1 MKGLVLLYTFVS
13 LNWKPMKQVLTL
25 ITFAIVH
32 TGYLCSQTI
41 TVDAAKVI
49 KTFDHN
55 PTAINLN
62 YLMDDDSYLH
72 PAVSCEQSLKNMNI
86 GMVRY
91 PGGEKSDN
99 YLWSVAPYTK
109 ANPRFA
115 TVGTCNWPNND
126 NRFSSDQISPKA
138 TTLDFDEMMELA
150 TAAGVKPLIVVAG
163 DAQYNTKCT
172 NPPTFNDLITNAVEW
187 VRYANIVKKYNIKYW
202 MIGNESWNAAAYD
215 PKVSTPTQYAN
226 DFVAFAKAMKA
237 VDPSIVVV
245 ANSKPGTWVN
255 TLLAVSDG
263 YVDAIAIS
271 NYPVLN
277 WFTGYDTFR
286 TGTPSF
292 VSEINSVISSIG
304 SRNIK
309 VIVSEYNSI
318 DWNNVWANTNDL
330 GHALVNFQ
338 MFGDQIKIP
347 QVQDAYLWNTRW
359 VDNDT
364 KPQGIND
371 AVDASGNLNA
381 TGLALSM
388 WGNNFLDKLVTSNN
402 SGYINAFASVDNSG
416 DKMNVLL
423 VNKDLVSHSVT
434 VNIANFKNITSV
446 SHSKLTGSS
455 SLDTKPIISYPKN
468 SVAFNSNSISVSL
481 DPMSINSLNIN
492 KLTSNLMSQISY
504 ADSYIA
510 YPNPVLSML
519 NLDFI
524 SSVDNP
530 IQLKI
535 YDCMGMLV
543 SDVLLYNQKN
553 QIAFEQYPS
562 GIYFISI
569 GNSKKIIVK
578 K

>member
-1 MKGLVLLYTFVS
+1 MFENMKCISILFALALLIS
-13 LNWKPMKQVLTL
+13 GDM
-25 ITFAIVH
+25 
-32 TGYLCSQTI
+32 CSQTI
-41 TVDAAKVI
+41 NVDASKVV

-55 PTAINLN
+55 PAAINLD

-72 PAVSCEQSLKNMNI
+72 PTISCQQSLVNMNI

-115 TVGTCNWPNND
+115 TVGVCNWPNND
-126 NRFSSDQISPKA
+126 SRFSSDQTTLKS

-150 TAAGVKPLIVVAG
+150 KGAGVKPLIVVAG
-163 DAQYNTKCT
+163 DTHYNTKCT
-172 NPPTFNDLITNAVEW
+172 NPPTLNDLITNAVEW
-187 VRYANIVKKYNIKYW
+187 VRYANVVKKYNIKYW
-202 MIGNESWNAAAYD
+202 MIGNESWNMAAYD

-237 VDPSIVVV
+237 IDPSIVIV
-245 ANSKPGTWVN
+245 ANSKYGNWVN
-255 TLLAVSDG
+255 TLLSVADG
-263 YVDAIAIS
+263 YIDAIAIS
-271 NYPVLN
+271 NYPVWN
-277 WFTGYDTFR
+277 WTLGYETFR
-286 TGTPSF
+286 TGKPDF

-304 SRNIK
+304 SRDIK

-318 DWNNVWANTNDL
+318 DWNNAWANTNDL

-338 MFGDQIKIP
+338 MFGDQIRIP

-359 VDNDT
+359 TDNDT

-371 AVDASGNLNA
+371 AIDASGNLNA

-388 WGNNFLDKLVTSNN
+388 WGNNLLDKLVTANN
-402 SGYINAFASVDNSG
+402 SGYINSFASIDNSG

-423 VNKDLVSHSVT
+423 VNKDIVGHSVT
-434 VNIANFKNITSV
+434 VNISNFKVVSSV
-446 SHSKLTGSS
+446 SCSKLTGNSS
-455 SLDTKPIISYPKN
+455 SDTKPVISYPKN
-468 SVAFNSNSISVSL
+468 SVAFNYNSITLNL
-481 DPMSINSLNIN
+481 DPLSINSLNIN
-492 KLTSNLMSQISY
+492 KSSSNEMTEISHL
-504 ADSYIA
+504 DGYIA

-519 NLDFI
+519 NLDFV
-524 SSVDNP
+524 SPVDNP

-535 YDCMGMLV
+535 FDCMGILIR
-543 SDVLLYNQKN
+543 DVIVYNQKN
-553 QIAFEQYPS
+553 QIDFGSLPS

-569 GNSKKIIVK
+569 GNSKKMIIK